1 MKNEKQIKALLKEAY
16 NSNDVC
22 DKWKN
27 KILEV
32 YPKAKENV
40 LEVGKWYKCIEQGT
54 LWYIKEVLE
63 NGLGSGYGFLF
74 GEWDSNCDTI
84 LINKD
89 NFKWKK
95 ATEEEVKQALINEA
109 EKRGFKKGSYCAFG
123 ELGTYK
129 RHLVTSSVKMHK
141 DYTGYYL
148 VVLND
153 EDKGNDIIFRDGK
166 WVEIVKETITKEEAE
181 KQLGKII
188 TC

>member
-32 YPKAKENV
+32 YPKAKENF
-40 LEVGKWYKCIEQGT
+40 LEVGKWYKNKFGGIACFKGVGQKT
-54 LWYIKEVLE
+54 
-63 NGLGSGYGFLF
+63 YGFNSLGF
-74 GEWDSNCDTI
+74 WYFN
-84 LINKD
+84 D
-89 NFKWKK
+89 NWFITTNELVL
-95 ATEEEVKQALINEA
+95 ATEEEVEQALINEA
-109 EKRGFKKGSYCAFG
+109 EKRGYKKGSYCAFG

-129 RHLVTSSVKMHK
+129 RHLVTSSIKMHW

-166 WVEIVKETITKEEAE
+166 WVDIVRETITKEEAE